1 MSQRSAT
8 VSLSITSRVRKG
20 EQEKSERRSNKST
33 STVKILFFFSL
44 ERIFKSSLFFFFFFS
59 SLFPFPCLH
68 YRLPTCC
75 ACLSLCLIPSICIAT
90 SVSSFVRISRTGLS
104 RRRRG
109 DLSLAYISN
118 DFSPCEWWRRQSKSP
133 GSESLSFLWARAWQ
147 QGWGAAG
154 CAAVC
159 CLIAADKF
167 RKRSE
172 SCTTSFIPRGTS
184 CYGNN

>member
-20 EQEKSERRSNKST
+20 EQEKSERHSNKST
-33 STVKILFFFSL
+33 GTVKILFFFFSL
-44 ERIFKSSLFFFFFFS
+44 ERIFKSSLFFFFS

-68 YRLPTCC
+68 YRLPTRC
-75 ACLSLCLIPSICIAT
+75 ACLSLCLILSICIAT

-109 DLSLAYISN
+109 DLLLAYISN

-133 GSESLSFLWARAWQ
+133 GSESHPFLWARAWQ

-154 CAAVC
+154 CAAVR
-159 CLIAADKF
+159 CLIAADKS